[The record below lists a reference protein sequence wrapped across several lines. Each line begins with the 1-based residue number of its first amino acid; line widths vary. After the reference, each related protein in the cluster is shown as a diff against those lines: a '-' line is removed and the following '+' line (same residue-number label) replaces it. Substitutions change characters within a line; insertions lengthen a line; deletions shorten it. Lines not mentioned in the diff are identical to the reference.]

1 MCLSNSLLWAKP
13 PKTREPLIY
22 QVLGPEVQEGT
33 SFWLNTREDTTKT
46 ILPRHNCGVPSQQLC
61 VDPGS
66 EVVVG
71 ISQGSTAEVQP
82 FGLTASPGLTCRVP
96 QTCRFKDSLLY
107 PCLATEVGLQQIICH
122 HSMSSTGSE
131 LQCICEY
138 ATRVPQTL
146 PHPATLPNTAPTQHT
161 RRHRLER
168 LGPVQAAPMVQAEP
182 NGTTGYPCLVRVV
195 AELLPK

>member
-1 MCLSNSLLWAKP
+1 MFLVKLQGN
-13 PKTREPLIY
+13 
-22 QVLGPEVQEGT
+22 
-33 SFWLNTREDTTKT
+33 TTKT
-46 ILPRHNCGVPSQQLC
+46 TSPRHNCGVPSQQLC

-96 QTCRFKDSLLY
+96 QTCRVKDFYSIPVLRLRWAYNESYATTAYQGQVLRLHY

-131 LQCICEY
+131 LQCICEICDSG
-138 ATRVPQTL
+138 TSDP
-146 PHPATLPNTAPTQHT
+146 TAP
-161 RRHRLER
+161 RHS
-168 LGPVQAAPMVQAEP
+168 PKH
-182 NGTTGYPCLVRVV
+182 GTYP
-195 AELLPK
+195 AYPKA